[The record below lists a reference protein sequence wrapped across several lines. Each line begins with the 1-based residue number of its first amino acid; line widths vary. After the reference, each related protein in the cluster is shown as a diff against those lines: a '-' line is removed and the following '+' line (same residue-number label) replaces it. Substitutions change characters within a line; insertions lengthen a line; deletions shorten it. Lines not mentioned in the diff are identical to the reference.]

1 MNLPARPADA
11 TAFFDH
17 LATWGEVSKA
27 ELRHL
32 RAEAWAAALVEAGVL
47 EEVHDDSAEP
57 VAWHL
62 TPAFVLLLD
71 RDGTQVARRACF
83 AVPAYRAYLVGI
95 LAEGLVDAARASMT
109 SELEEWSRGELAP
122 LLPELNRL
130 LDGLESQGR
139 LVDLPP
145 TDLDARMGRLPGR
158 DGSFASWDQFLLGQ
172 SGRPKTLF
180 DFALRRFA
188 AIAHPTQPVDVP
200 AAVLRSLPL
209 SRDDG
214 FDLGSASLP
223 APWNTRR
230 RSIFSGV
237 ALIDEHGHR
246 LFDEDR
252 PLTEVLPDLLR
263 DAIVQHP
270 FYAAVVHLAICA
282 WRSPASST
290 PSIELFVPASGALF
304 DTSILVGSRDTGRLA
319 ELLGDLVRAQGFV
332 PFGLRDG
339 SVPDELMTN
348 LLRNLIELRILRRQD
363 ELLVLDEQYQ
373 ASLMASRLRTV
384 FRPGKQ
390 VQTRI
395 VAELS
400 ARVANG
406 GQP

>member
-1 MNLPARPADA
+1 MNVALRPAGA

-17 LATWGEVSKA
+17 LATWGEVSKD
-27 ELRHL
+27 ELRDL
-32 RAEAWAAALVEAGVL
+32 RAEGWATALVEAGVL
-47 EEVHDDSAEP
+47 EEVHDDGADA
-57 VAWHL
+57 VAWHF
-62 TPAFVLLLD
+62 AAGFVFLLD
-71 RDGTQVARRACF
+71 RDSIKVARRACF

-95 LAEGLVDAARASMT
+95 LAEGLIDAARASMT
-109 SELEEWSRGELAP
+109 SELEEWTKGDLAP
-122 LLPELNRL
+122 LLTEVNRL

-139 LVDLPP
+139 LVDSSPP
-145 TDLDARMGRLPGR
+145 DLDARMASLPGR

-180 DFALRRFA
+180 DFVLRRFA
-188 AIAHPTQPVDVP
+188 PSSQPAQRVDDP
-200 AAVLRSLPL
+200 AAVLRPLPL
-209 SRDDG
+209 SREDG

-230 RSIFSGV
+230 RGIFSGI
-237 ALIDEHGHR
+237 ALIDEHGRR

-252 PLTEVLPDLLR
+252 PLTEVLPDLIR
-263 DAIVQHP
+263 DAIVEHP
-270 FYAAVVHLAICA
+270 FYAVVVHLAICA
-282 WRSPASST
+282 WRSPAASIPT
-290 PSIELFVPASGALF
+290 IELFVPASGALH
-304 DTSILVGSRDTGRLA
+304 DASVLVGSRDTGRLA
-319 ELLGDLVRAQGFV
+319 DLLGDLVRAQGFA

-339 SVPDELMTN
+339 KVSDELMTN
-348 LLRNLIELRILRRQD
+348 LLRNLIEVGILRRQD

-395 VAELS
+395 VAELG